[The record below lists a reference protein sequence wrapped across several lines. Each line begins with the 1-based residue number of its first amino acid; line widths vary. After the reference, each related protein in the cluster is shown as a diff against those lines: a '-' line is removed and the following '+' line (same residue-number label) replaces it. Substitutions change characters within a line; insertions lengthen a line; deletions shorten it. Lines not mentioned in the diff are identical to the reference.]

1 MCPRLRPY
9 RLPCDPATPKM
20 IPTDNTG
27 RPLHRILVLGAYG
40 AAIVVGLKYGYDFG
54 AQISGTI
61 LGIVLAINGAL
72 SCSIVVGI
80 VVERVRL
87 MLDART
93 TQRDP
98 PGA

>member
-1 MCPRLRPY
+1 
-9 RLPCDPATPKM
+9 M
-20 IPTDNTG
+20 IPTDNPR
-27 RPLHRILVLGAYG
+27 RPLRRILVLGAYG

-72 SCSIVVGI
+72 FCSIVVGI
-80 VVERVRL
+80 VVERVRQ
-87 MLDART
+87 MLDTRA